1 MSDNNLPNNGIPE
14 YEEKVNCQ
22 EEEIFTDSC
31 SNINEH
37 ISHSDS
43 LDDEQRVKM
52 ISPAMLV
59 AKRFVRNRLAIIGL
73 VIILAMF
80 IFSFVGGWL
89 HPYPETKIFYK
100 KEITSSQFASA
111 TINQNWYEEVK
122 EGYQFTSINKAAF
135 ALALKDGKSVFTTTI
150 NGENI
155 LFAIKKISDDTQVL
169 FSTER
174 IGKVDIILGD
184 YVFKEESTFVFSSN
198 FKNTILKA
206 IDNNLNF
213 IEFDGKEYFLEL
225 SRRECIIYTGEEH
238 VLLTKNIYDMYEQ
251 NVRADFS
258 LKYAFETAISKNEQS
273 LTVNQ
278 KNYEIEYHD
287 EIRTIYELSGSE
299 RIPFANITKLIITP
313 ASADIFLSIDYKNAV
328 EEAMF
333 NNLSSFMYTNEN
345 SETIEYLIERN
356 DMEYVIRTDKMTD
369 LIDTYASPSSDHLL
383 GTDGSGMDLM
393 VRLMYGGRVSLT
405 IGFVVVL
412 IEMLIGIIIGG
423 LSGYFGGWVDTL
435 LMRLVEIFNC
445 IPTMP
450 IYIILGAALDTMKL
464 EPSVRIY
471 LLMIILGIFGW
482 PGIARVVRGQI
493 LSLREQEFMVANEAT
508 GLSVSRRIFRHLVPN
523 VIPQLIVYATMS
535 LGGIILTEATLSFL
549 NLGVKYPYA
558 SWGNIVN
565 SVNDSYVLQN
575 YWFVWIPAGMLIL
588 ITVLG
593 FNFVGDG
600 LRDAFDP
607 KMKR

>member
-1 MSDNNLPNNGIPE
+1 MSDNKIPNNPE
-14 YEEKVNCQ
+14 YEDKNIHID
-22 EEEIFTDSC
+22 EEEILYSD
-31 SNINEH
+31 SNINDH
-37 ISHSDS
+37 ISSSDS

-52 ISPAMLV
+52 LSPSMLV

-80 IFSFVGGWL
+80 IFSFIGGWI

-100 KEITSSQFASA
+100 KEIASSEYAGA

-122 EGYQFTSINKAAF
+122 EGYTFTSLNKAAF
-135 ALALKDGKSVFTTTI
+135 ALALKENQSVFSTPV
-150 NGENI
+150 NGEDT
-155 LFAIKKISDDTQVL
+155 LFAIKPISADTQVL
-169 FSTER
+169 FGAER
-174 IGKVDIILGD
+174 IGKIDIILGE
-184 YVFKEESTFVFSSN
+184 YIFKEEASGISFSNN
-198 FKNTILKA
+198 FKTAVMNA
-206 IDNNLNF
+206 IENKESF
-213 IEFDGKEYFLEL
+213 IEYNGDEYFLDL
-225 SRRECIIYTGEEH
+225 SRRECIIFTGEEY
-238 VLLTKNIYDMYEQ
+238 VLLTKNIYDMYTQ
-251 NVRADFS
+251 GLKADFS
-258 LKYAFETAISKNEQS
+258 FKYAAESAISNSEK
-273 LTVNQ
+273 TFTANQ
-278 KNYEIEYHD
+278 LSYEIDYHD
-287 EIRTIYELSGSE
+287 NLQTIYEVGTGE
-299 RIPFANITKLIITP
+299 KNAYANVTRLIITP
-313 ASADIFLSIDYKNAV
+313 TSPDIFLSINFKNIV
-328 EEAMF
+328 EESMA
-333 NNLSSFMYTNEN
+333 NGQTSFEYTNTEG
-345 SETIEYLIERN
+345 ETIEYIIEKK
-356 DMEYVIRTDKMTD
+356 DLQYVIRTDKVTD
-369 LIDTYASPSSDHLL
+369 LIDTYASPSKEHPL
-383 GTDGSGMDLM
+383 GTDGSGMDLL

-412 IEMLIGIIIGG
+412 IEIIIGIIIGG
-423 LSGYFGGWVDTL
+423 LSGYFGGWTDTL

-450 IYIILGAALDTMKL
+450 LYIILGAALDTMKL
-464 EPSVRIY
+464 DPEVRIY

-523 VIPQLIVYATMS
+523 VIPQLIVFATMS

-565 SVNDSYVLQN
+565 SVNDSFVLQN